1 MKEQIIK
8 NFSAPFPNDGNIG
21 NNYYASKFL
30 NNSLQKFIFE
40 TMIYNKLVLNI
51 KNHKYCTFTI

>member
-30 NNSLQKFIFE
+30 NNSLQKFIF
-40 TMIYNKLVLNI
+40 
-51 KNHKYCTFTI
+51 